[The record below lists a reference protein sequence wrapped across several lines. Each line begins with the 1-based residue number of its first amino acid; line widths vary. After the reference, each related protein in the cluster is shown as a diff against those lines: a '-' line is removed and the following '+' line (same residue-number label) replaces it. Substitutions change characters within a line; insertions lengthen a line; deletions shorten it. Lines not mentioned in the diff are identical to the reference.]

1 MSHRR
6 ARLLALFVPLALV
19 ATACGEDRSD
29 SVASPPSGDPTTT
42 AAPAGDGPS
51 AGSGGDSAGAAAG
64 GPTFTAAR
72 IGGGEF
78 DAASIQGKDTVLWF
92 WAPWCTTCRSE
103 APDVLESAAEFDGSV
118 QVIGVAGRGEVAD
131 MEDFIG
137 DTGTGDLV
145 HLVDGDGSIWSQ
157 FEVISQP
164 AFAFIDDS
172 GDVEVVSSALGR
184 DALVERMQALS
195 DA

>member
-1 MSHRR
+1 MTRFSAR
-6 ARLLALFVPLALV
+6 ALTLFLPLALV
-19 ATACGEDRSD
+19 AAACGDDRSD
-29 SVASPPSGDPTTT
+29 SGAAPSSGDPVTTAAESQGGPSGGPSGD
-42 AAPAGDGPS
+42 AG
-51 AGSGGDSAGAAAG
+51 AG
-64 GPTFTAAR
+64 GPTFTAAQ

-184 DALVERMQALS
+184 EALTERMQALS

>member
-1 MSHRR
+1 MTRFR
-6 ARLLALFVPLALV
+6 ARALTLFLPLALV
-19 ATACGEDRSD
+19 AAACGDDRSD
-29 SVASPPSGDPTTT
+29 SGAASSSGDPVTT
-42 AAPAGDGPS
+42 AAASQGGP
-51 AGSGGDSAGAAAG
+51 SGGDAGAGAG
-64 GPTFTAAR
+64 GPTFTAAQ

-103 APDVLESAAEFDGSV
+103 APDVLDSAAEFDGSV

-184 DALVERMQALS
+184 EALTERMQALS
-195 DA
+195 DT